1 MVGRSAHC
9 GVCAYQG
16 DSASA
21 DPGAWFRAL
30 PWEVRCLGIGWGLV
44 PGSAHFLL
52 CLRYGLCTP
61 LATHQTKPSAS
72 QAARQGSLRQPACTQ
87 GVPGTGGGPGVIRVL
102 TPPTSKGDVMTRTR
116 RTISTSA
123 SKARRALRNCLP
135 TSRAG
140 RA

>member
-1 MVGRSAHC
+1 MGRSAHC

-72 QAARQGSLRQPACTQ
+72 PAARQGSLRQPACEQRELRHGHRHTGVEALKRLLRQ
-87 GVPGTGGGPGVIRVL
+87 G
-102 TPPTSKGDVMTRTR
+102 
-116 RTISTSA
+116 
-123 SKARRALRNCLP
+123 
-135 TSRAG
+135 
-140 RA
+140 